1 MNLTSILIVFAVI
14 FGIFTCVI
22 LPAALYIRQNGM
34 KGDLSQLFDRIE
46 TNMRE
51 YATFCE
57 KASDIYK
64 KVAVVEAELHAAK
77 TRDASTQETIRNL
90 GNKMNSRSRAAVK
103 DKEPPETGKGEEE
116 EKPNIEQ
123 LSMQFPGSVIP
134 LQQPQQAPV
143 SPEPRT
149 RKFGEMPWVS

>member
-1 MNLTSILIVFAVI
+1 MTLQLFLIVFAVI
-14 FGIFTCVI
+14 FGIFCCVI
-22 LPAALYIRQNGM
+22 VPAALYIRQNGM

-64 KVAVVEAELHAAK
+64 KVAVVDAELHAAK

-103 DKEPPETGKGEEE
+103 AVEAPPSGKEESEEE
-116 EKPNIEQ
+116 PTMEQ

-134 LQQPQQAPV
+134 LNQPSQAPT